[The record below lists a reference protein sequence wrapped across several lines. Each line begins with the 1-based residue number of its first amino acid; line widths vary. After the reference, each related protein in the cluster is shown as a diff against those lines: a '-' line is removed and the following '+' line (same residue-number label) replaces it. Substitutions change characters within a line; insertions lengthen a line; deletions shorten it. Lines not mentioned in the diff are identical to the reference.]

1 MIPIIFSAQ
10 SESSTDF
17 YGKINIS
24 LAQIDDGV
32 DKETDSLNNASRI
45 GFKSKFKLSENL
57 NFLVQVENEI
67 DPTDGKS

>member
-1 MIPIIFSAQ
+1 M
-10 SESSTDF
+10 
-17 YGKINIS
+17 S

-32 DKETDSLNNASRI
+32 DKETDSLNNASRV

-67 DPTDGKS
+67 DPSGWKG